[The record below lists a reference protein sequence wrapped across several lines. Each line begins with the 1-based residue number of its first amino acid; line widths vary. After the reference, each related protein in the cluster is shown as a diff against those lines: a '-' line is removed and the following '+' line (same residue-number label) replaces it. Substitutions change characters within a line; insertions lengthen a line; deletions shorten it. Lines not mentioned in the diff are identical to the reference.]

1 MIITAL
7 TWAALLLTSAL
18 ALGCAIAIIMMV
30 IGIVCNI
37 GKGREKRDA
46 EMCVI
51 FAIIVACESPVNIE
65 KHDGV
70 RLLKQFPY
78 FVHHCYSPT
87 SFTVFISCLTAL
99 RNFPNTSEERILRLD
114 VFMHG

>member
-51 FAIIVACESPVNIE
+51 FAI
-65 KHDGV
+65 
-70 RLLKQFPY
+70 
-78 FVHHCYSPT
+78 FV
-87 SFTVFISCLTAL
+87 ILLTAMGTGFVFAAIAL
-99 RNFPNTSEERILRLD
+99 GRNLLL
-114 VFMHG
+114 